1 MKSILT
7 ILLVALLGGRLTPAA
22 TDGGPATVCTNDPL
36 PADTITNDEGCKND
50 RLSAVLRDT
59 IPTHVKMRIIDD
71 NAVKVKKYDTFKE
84 KMKEEP
90 FATDL
95 LKDILF
101 H

>member
-1 MKSILT
+1 MKSILI
-7 ILLVALLGGRLTPAA
+7 ILLAALFGGRLTSAA
-22 TDGGPATVCTNDPL
+22 TDGRPTAVCTNDTL
-36 PADTITNDEGCKND
+36 PVDTIMNDEYCKSD
-50 RLSAVLRDT
+50 KLSAVLRDT
-59 IPTHVKMRIIDD
+59 IPTHVKLWKIDD

-90 FATDL
+90 FVTDI